1 MTLHVGMEMLA
12 FVRVLLDSVAMHGA
26 VCWPGTASWVRTARY
41 RWVVHHQHMHTFLFA
56 AQQDG
61 RCITDGLGN
70 YGNDENCTFTV
81 LSDAILEATEFVT
94 ESCE

>member
-1 MTLHVGMEMLA
+1 
-12 FVRVLLDSVAMHGA
+12 
-26 VCWPGTASWVRTARY
+26 
-41 RWVVHHQHMHTFLFA
+41 MHTFLFA